1 MKNYKMKKAF
11 LASTALAITAISA
24 NAETYTWQNTVVT
37 SGTSLK
43 WNDPSNWSPTPGS
56 SGPGAADDVIFKDTP
71 SFGTASGMEGLTAV
85 NNMTFENAKIIDGER
100 IQFNTQQS
108 ANINGDIFS
117 GTSIHPIL
125 GL

>member
-56 SGPGAADDVIFKDTP
+56 SGPGAADDEYSKTLRLSELPLQWKD
-71 SFGTASGMEGLTAV
+71 
-85 NNMTFENAKIIDGER
+85 
-100 IQFNTQQS
+100 
-108 ANINGDIFS
+108 
-117 GTSIHPIL
+117 
-125 GL
+125 